1 MPLIP
6 KISGINNTDN
16 VWKIK
21 VLQVDEI
28 AEIKPLFKAVKNDEV
43 NTFKPYK
50 MKENAYILM
59 ARVVK
64 LTKSIL

>member
-28 AEIKPLFKAVKNDEV
+28 AEINPLFKAVKNDEV
-43 NTFKPYK
+43 NTFNPYN
-50 MKENAYILM
+50 MKENA
-59 ARVVK
+59 
-64 LTKSIL
+64 